1 MTEEVRP
8 LRPFPQD
15 GHPNARAA
23 DYLSVSTIGIIG
35 GANQNCHGILPGTGE
50 VVITGELV
58 GGSPWPTCDICGYER
73 HDGSKY
79 GDWTCPECG
88 QLYRYDEA
96 QTIVLTPRQLE
107 LLRAHWSNQ

>member
-50 VVITGELV
+50 AVITGKI
-58 GGSPWPTCDICGYER
+58 P
-73 HDGSKY
+73 
-79 GDWTCPECG
+79 PECHTAGELTITGRLPELRG
-88 QLYRYDEA
+88 QERPHQVTQISL
-96 QTIVLTPRQLE
+96 QPPRGELRIEKRGTSKGLE
-107 LLRAHWSNQ
+107 RNQ